1 MKNTSSKKK
10 KRSAKNTSRIE
21 KAHIN
26 KATREQ
32 RADKSEKGTVGIEF
46 VKQMVDIL
54 KPYELSE
61 SQRLKTFQL
70 MMLDDSVSDAF
81 TTNAVFVEEA
91 FSNYSIEFDQTS
103 DRSKKAAEF
112 LQWNLNHL
120 EGQSVRSIARS
131 AIEFKRD
138 GLAPFEKI
146 FERAFDEWT
155 TTPDGVP
162 AWKIKKLNYISP
174 LTLYEREPFVITD
187 GGNNITEMRQST
199 TAFKN
204 SGNMLSTK
212 VGNPRGYISIPMS
225 KVLLT
230 TYSATDAQPFGRSP
244 FEACY
249 TAWREKVLL
258 QDLTSVGVSKDLAGT
273 PILLLPAN
281 ILNDAAA
288 DPSSAAGLMVAQLK
302 ESMANLHAGDQAS
315 MIMPSD
321 TFNDSGSGAK
331 EFEIKFLGVDGGG
344 KSFDLE
350 KLVEQRRKFIYST
363 FGAAN
368 LISNDSSGGYNQLE
382 GQTNLHYHFIERD
395 ISVIEESWNMNLIPQ
410 LLFRLNEWKLSF
422 KEMPKVRAGAM
433 SPASIDEL
441 GKWAQRLGATG
452 LFPKTVES
460 INELLE
466 KSGFNYRVPET
477 TTKEELI
484 ELLGDMTTRSG
495 DAMSSGL
502 NSGTGDASGNN
513 SATNS
518 DNAS

>member
-1 MKNTSSKKK
+1 MRKNKSKSNRSSNNNSNNK
-10 KRSAKNTSRIE
+10 S
-21 KAHIN
+21 HIN
-26 KATREQ
+26 KSTVEQ
-32 RADKSEKGTVGIEF
+32 RANKSEQGTVGIEF
-46 VKQMVDIL
+46 VKQVVDIL

-61 SQRLKTFQL
+61 TQRLKTFQL
-70 MMLDDSVSDAF
+70 MMLDDSVADAF

-103 DRSKKAAEF
+103 EKSKLAAEF

-120 EGQSVRSIARS
+120 ENQSVRSIARS

-146 FERAFDEWT
+146 FERSYDEWL
-155 TTPDGVP
+155 TTPDGTP

-174 LTLYEREPFVITD
+174 LTLYEREPFVITG
-187 GGNNITEMRQST
+187 GGNKITEMRQST

-212 VGNPRGYISIPMS
+212 IGNPRGYISIPMS

-244 FEACY
+244 FESCY
-249 TAWREKVLL
+249 TAWREKILL

-273 PILLLPAN
+273 PILLLPSN

-288 DPSSAAGLMVAQLK
+288 DPSSDAGRMVENLK

-321 TFNDSGSGAK
+321 TFNEAGSGAK

-344 KSFDLE
+344 KNFDLE

-363 FGAAN
+363 FGASN

-410 LLFRLNEWKLSF
+410 LFRLNEWKLSF
-422 KEMPKVRAGAM
+422 AEMPKVRAGAM

-460 INELLE
+460 VNELLE
-466 KSGFNYRVPET
+466 KSGFNYRVPPN
-477 TTKEELI
+477 TTKEELN
-484 ELLGDMTTRSG
+484 ELLGEMTTKSG
-495 DAMSSGL
+495 AGLKEGLPSGV
-502 NSGTGDASGNN
+502 GMATGNG

-518 DNAS
+518 NNAS